1 MKHFKLYMTLLS
13 SLLLAACSHEEEPSP
28 TPGGEDA
35 SVTVS
40 VSVDGVAATKASV
53 SSMEN
58 VIKNMTVVFIDKQN
72 NEVVGHGYCLT
83 EFKGYYGK
91 YEYTSEPI
99 NLKTGTYRMLVM
111 ANTPR
116 ISSFK
121 ATDYYDYISADFFQ
135 PDDGIL
141 VMDWGFPM
149 SYVDEDIT
157 INNKETTITAKV
169 KRVVSRIELRKLSV
183 YWYDP
188 DLKAIS
194 SGLKFKLKRV
204 FVANVRQRTYLFDT
218 STWLPEV
225 DVAHPIEC
233 VEDKYY
239 CGIED
244 LGLIVEGGEIAE
256 GNVNKSAVPYFPFMG
271 DGMGKNFTNKLI
283 AHRDSVVDLEN
294 VNFYVTTNS
303 NTKDDAAPV
312 ILYIKGDLYD
322 SVNDKTVLSDRYYR
336 IKLEKG
342 VKPNTVYKLSAHIT
356 GKGSYAP
363 GVNQENTDLSVT
375 INIQSWDGKD
385 LDKITIDEDFE
396 L

>member
-1 MKHFKLYMTLLS
+1 MKHFKLYITLLS

-28 TPGGEDA
+28 TLGGEDA

-40 VSVDGVAATKASV
+40 VSVDGIAATKAFL

-58 VIKNMTVVFIDKQN
+58 VIRNMTIVFIDKQN

-83 EFKGYYGK
+83 EFKGYIDK

-111 ANTPR
+111 ANTVE

-135 PDDGIL
+135 PDDMIL
-141 VMDWGFPM
+141 ASEFGFPM

-157 INNKETTITAKV
+157 IDNKETTITAKV
-169 KRVVSRIELRKLSV
+169 KRVVSRIELSELSFN
-183 YWYDP
+183 WKDP
-188 DLKAIS
+188 DLKSI
-194 SGLKFKLKRV
+194 SGLKFKIKRV

-218 STWLPEV
+218 STWLPEG
-225 DVAHPIEC
+225 VATHPIEC

-244 LGLIVEGGEIAE
+244 LGLIVEGGDIAK
-256 GNVNKSAVPYFPFMG
+256 GNVNKSVIPFYDFM
-271 DGMGKNFTNKLI
+271 DEGMGTSYFGEN
-283 AHRDSVVDLEN
+283 EN
-294 VNFYVTTNS
+294 VIDLKHANFYVTTNS
-303 NTKDDAAPV
+303 QTKDDAAPV
-312 ILYIKGDLYD
+312 ILYITGDLYD
-322 SVNDKTVLSDRYYR
+322 SVNNKTVLSDRYYR
-336 IKLEKG
+336 VKLEKG
-342 VKPNTVYKLSAHIT
+342 VKPNTVDTLSAHIT

-363 GVNQENTDLSVT
+363 GVNQENTDLSA
-375 INIQSWDGKD
+375 ILKIQSWDGKD

>member
-1 MKHFKLYMTLLS
+1 MKHFKLYMTLLF
-13 SLLLAACSHEEEPSP
+13 SLLLAACSHEDEPSP

-40 VSVDGVAATKASV
+40 VSVDGVAATKSSV

-83 EFKGYYGK
+83 EFKGYFGK

-111 ANTPR
+111 ANTAE

-135 PDDGIL
+135 PDDGVL
-141 VMDWGFPM
+141 TMYWGFPM

-169 KRVVSRIELRKLSV
+169 KRVVSRIELSELFFNWK
-183 YWYDP
+183 DP
-188 DLKAIS
+188 DLQSI
-194 SGLKFKLKRV
+194 SGLKFKIKRV

-218 STWLPEV
+218 STWLPEG
-225 DVAHPIEC
+225 VATHPIEY

-256 GNVNKSAVPYFPFMG
+256 GNVNKSVVHEYPFMPEEMGTSYFG
-271 DGMGKNFTNKLI
+271 DKEDVIN
-283 AHRDSVVDLEN
+283 LERA
-294 VNFYVTTNS
+294 NFYVTVNS
-303 NTKDDAAPV
+303 QTKDDAAPV

-336 IKLEKG
+336 IKLENG
-342 VKPNTVYKLSAHIT
+342 VKPNTVYKLTATIT

-363 GVNQENTDLSVT
+363 GVNQENTDLSV
-375 INIQSWDGKD
+375 ILNIQSWDGKD

>member
-1 MKHFKLYMTLLS
+1 MKHFKLYITLLS

-40 VSVDGVAATKASV
+40 VSVDGVAATKATANSYL
-53 SSMEN
+53 EN
-58 VIKNMTVVFIDKQN
+58 AIQNMTVIFIDKQN
-72 NEVVGHGYCLT
+72 NEVIGHGYC
-83 EFKGYYGK
+83 EVSSGGNNN
-91 YEYTSEPI
+91 EYTSESI
-99 NLKTGTYRMLVM
+99 SLKTGTYRMLVM
-111 ANTPR
+111 ANTAE

-135 PDDGIL
+135 PNDMIL
-141 VMDWGFPM
+141 VNSWGFPM

-169 KRVVSRIELRKLSV
+169 KRVVSRIELSKLSV
-183 YWYDP
+183 YWNDP
-188 DLKAIS
+188 DLKAI

-218 STWLPEV
+218 STWLPEG
-225 DVAHPIEC
+225 VATHPIEC

-244 LGLIVEGGEIAE
+244 LGLIVEGGDIAK
-256 GNVNKSAVPYFPFMG
+256 GNVNESAVPNFPFMG
-271 DGMGKNFTNKLI
+271 DGMGTNFTNELI
-283 AHRDSVVDLEN
+283 GKGEDATHLEDA
-294 VNFYVTTNS
+294 NFYVTTNS

-312 ILYIKGDLYD
+312 ILYITGDLYD

-336 IKLEKG
+336 VKLEKG

-356 GKGSYAP
+356 GKGSSAP

-375 INIQSWDGKD
+375 LNIQSWDGKD

>member
-1 MKHFKLYMTLLS
+1 MKHFKLYITLLS

-35 SVTVS
+35 SVTIS

-169 KRVVSRIELRKLSV
+169 KRVVSRIELSQLSV
-183 YWYDP
+183 YWKDP
-188 DLKAIS
+188 DLKAI

-218 STWLPEV
+218 STWLPEG
-225 DVAHPIEC
+225 VATHPVEC

-244 LGLIVEGGEIAE
+244 LGLIVEGGDIAE

-271 DGMGKNFTNKLI
+271 DGMGINFTNELI
-283 AHRDSVVDLEN
+283 GTGEDATHLEYA
-294 VNFYVTTNS
+294 NFYVTTNS
-303 NTKDDAAPV
+303 QTQDDAAPV
-312 ILYIKGDLYD
+312 ILYITGDLYD
-322 SVNDKTVLSDRYYR
+322 SVNNKTVLSDRYYR

-342 VKPNTVYKLSAHIT
+342 VKLNTVYKLIATIT
-356 GKGSYAP
+356 GKGSSAP
-363 GVNQENTDLSVT
+363 GVNQENTDLSA
-375 INIQSWDGKD
+375 ILKIQSWDGKD
-385 LDKITIDEDFE
+385 LDKITIDEDIE